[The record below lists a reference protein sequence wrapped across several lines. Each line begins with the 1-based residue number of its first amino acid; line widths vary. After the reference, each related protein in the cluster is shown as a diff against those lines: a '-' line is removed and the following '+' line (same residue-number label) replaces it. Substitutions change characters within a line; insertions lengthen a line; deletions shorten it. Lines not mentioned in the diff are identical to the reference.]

1 MDANQA
7 DMKLVADLATKSVT
21 PTVIKDEREHFIVL
35 PEGAE
40 IRSLRDFQFA
50 EPPLKKAGKVTAEDV
65 PSFAAYFQ
73 RFRDDDSMIFGLPE
87 KFTFTGILDY
97 HIAKDGAAREKAHQ
111 VILELRQT
119 ARWKTWKGNNK
130 TPMAQ
135 EQFAQF
141 IEDNL
146 PDIYAPDGTDY
157 PPAAVMLEVSRSLQA
172 SSSYQF
178 NQATNLKN
186 GQRGLTYREQIEGV
200 AGPAGE
206 LKIPDAFIVRIPIF
220 LNQKPVEIICRLRFR
235 IQGGKLSMWYDMLRV
250 DEMLAAEFETARAAV
265 AAAAECEVLLGAA

>member
-1 MDANQA
+1 MEANQA

-35 PEGAE
+35 PDGAE
-40 IRSLRDFQFA
+40 IRSLREFQYA

-73 RFRDDDSMIFGLPE
+73 RFRDQDSMIFGLPE

-97 HIAKDGAAREKAHQ
+97 HVAKDGPAREKGHQ
-111 VILELRQT
+111 VVLELRQT
-119 ARWKTWKGNNK
+119 ARWKAWKGNNK
-130 TPMAQ
+130 STQTQ

-157 PPAAVMLEVSRSLQA
+157 PPAAVMLAMASVRPDVWAMVSAVL
-172 SSSYQF
+172 
-178 NQATNLKN
+178 
-186 GQRGLTYREQIEGV
+186 V
-200 AGPAGE
+200 P
-206 LKIPDAFIVRIPIF
+206 
-220 LNQKPVEIICRLRFR
+220 
-235 IQGGKLSMWYDMLRV
+235 
-250 DEMLAAEFETARAAV
+250 AV
-265 AAAAECEVLLGAA
+265 ALFVVKNRTVTGGLVAVTPLNARR